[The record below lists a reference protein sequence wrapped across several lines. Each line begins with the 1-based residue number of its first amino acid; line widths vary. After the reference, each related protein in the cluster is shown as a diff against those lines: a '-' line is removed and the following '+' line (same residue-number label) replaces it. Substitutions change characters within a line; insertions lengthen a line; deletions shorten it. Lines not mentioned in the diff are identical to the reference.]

1 MTRPLKLVLLSFL
14 ALLALLL
21 VALGIFVATFDANA
35 YKSLAI
41 DRVQQQYRRTLAI
54 PGDLKLMLF
63 PRFGVQA
70 GEVSLSEAGSAQTF
84 AALKSARVSLALW
97 PLLSRRVEV
106 DRIAI
111 DGLVLR
117 VERKADGHTSIDD
130 LLGMPAAAPAPAGSA
145 AASPSAPL
153 AVDVAGIALMNANLV
168 FDDRQG
174 GRRVELGNAGIEIG
188 HLAPGRPA
196 DVEFKGRLRMDAPS
210 TDAQLA
216 LKTTLQFDAEPR
228 RFSLTKL
235 DAEVDGRL
243 AGMAGTKVAL
253 RGNVDLVP
261 EPMAL
266 KASGLELA
274 FKSGSPA
281 LEAKLTVPA
290 LEGDAATL
298 RLPAFS
304 ATATLP
310 NPKGGTIPFKG
321 DGKATLRLGAKP
333 GLDAQLAGSF
343 DESRIEAKF
352 QLPTFSPLALHFD
365 VGIDRLDLDRYRK
378 TETAAAPA
386 ATTAS
391 APEAPLDFSALRTLN
406 ASGSLRVGALQVM
419 NLKTTN
425 LKTELHAAG
434 GRVALDPLALE
445 LYQGSASGS
454 LVLNATTPPRVAI
467 NERLAN
473 ISLGPLLHD
482 LLGKAPMI
490 EGRGSVALDVQA
502 QGTTVTAMKKALTG
516 SARAELRDGAVK
528 GFNIGQ
534 AIREAKSK
542 LKGEDS
548 TGTPSQSTDFSE
560 LTASF
565 TVANGVAHNEDLLAK
580 SPLLR
585 VGGAGDVD
593 LGESRLDYLVKATVV
608 DSLKGQGGAELD
620 ALRGQTIP
628 VRLKG
633 PFSAIAVK
641 VDFGAMV
648 SGATKQKV
656 EEAKDKVEQKAKEKA
671 KEKLKG
677 LFGR

>member
-1 MTRPLKLVLLSFL
+1 MTRPVKLVLWSMA
-14 ALLALLL
+14 ALLAL
-21 VALGIFVATFDANA
+21 VAVVLGIVIATFDPNA

-63 PRFGVQA
+63 PRIGVQA
-70 GEVSLSEAGSAQTF
+70 GEVSLSEAGGRQTF
-84 AALKSARVSLALW
+84 ASLKSARVSLALW

-111 DGLVLR
+111 DGLTLR
-117 VERKADGHTSIDD
+117 VERKADGRTSIDD
-130 LLGMPAAAPAPAGSA
+130 LLGTPAAAPAPSA
-145 AASPSAPL
+145 SGPAAPSAPL
-153 AVDVAGIALMNANLV
+153 AVDVAGLTLTNANLV

-196 DVEFKGRLRMDAPS
+196 DLAFQGRLKTDAPA

-216 LKTTLQFDAEPR
+216 LKTVLQFDAVPR
-228 RFSLTKL
+228 HFALTKL
-235 DAEVDGRL
+235 DAEVEGLL
-243 AGMAGTKVAL
+243 AGMAGTKLAL

-261 EPMAL
+261 DPMAL
-266 KASGLELA
+266 KASGLELTV
-274 FKSGSPA
+274 KSGSPA

-290 LEGDAATL
+290 LEGDAAVL

-304 ATATLP
+304 ASATLP
-310 NPKGGTIPFKG
+310 NPKGGTLPFKG
-321 DGKATLRLGAKP
+321 EGKATLRLGARP
-333 GLDAQLAGSF
+333 GLEAQLAGTF
-343 DESRIEAKF
+343 DESRIEAKV
-352 QLPTFSPLALHFD
+352 QLPTFSPLALRFD

-378 TETAAAPA
+378 AEAAAPA
-386 ATTAS
+386 APAAS

-419 NLKTTN
+419 NLKTAN

-454 LVLNATTPPRVAI
+454 LVLNATTPPRVAL

-473 ISLGPLLHD
+473 VSLGPLLKD

-490 EGRGSVALDVQA
+490 EGRGSVALDLQA
-502 QGTTVTAMKKALTG
+502 QGATVTAMKKALAG
-516 SARAELRDGAVK
+516 NARAELRDGAVK

-534 AIREAKSK
+534 AIREAKAK

-565 TVANGVAHNEDLLAK
+565 TVANGVARNEDLLAK

-585 VGGAGDVD
+585 VGGAGDID

-628 VRLKG
+628 VRLRG
-633 PFSAIAVK
+633 PFSAIGVK

-656 EEAKDKVEQKAKEKA
+656 EAAKDKAEEKLKEKA
-671 KEKLKG
+671 KDKLKG